1 MQYEINK
8 PIFVVGSPRSG
19 TSVLT
24 WCLGKHPNIIPLEES
39 NWMGR
44 LAIDLARYY
53 QIGSARGE
61 YSLLSSMGLEKA
73 EFFAVFGS
81 TINDLILRHRVDLE
95 KKRWRRAAGP
105 TLPIDLFVSRYY
117 ARTRWVD
124 GTPEYSFHICGLRK
138 LFPNALFIH
147 IVRDVSSVVRSM
159 LLFQRVSGRRLAA
172 NEQEAYNYWLRTV
185 SSCLLAERAYGPRVV
200 LRLRH
205 SDLVNEPEAAFR
217 SLLNFLGEPYTPECL
232 EPLAQRI
239 NSSNVPADFDG
250 SDPQTD
256 PAVVEKA
263 RQLSTELEKDSKF
276 VEPSAVATDEIE
288 TAFDQ
293 RARDVSQLK
302 EEGKVKDLLVLRLQK
317 EFDERTA
324 WALALKEEVKVKD
337 LVILG
342 LQKKL
347 RRRPVDILKRIL
359 TGKSRR

>member
-19 TSVLT
+19 TSILT
-24 WCLGKHPNIIPLEES
+24 WCLGQHPNIVPLEES
-39 NWMGR
+39 DWMGNLALN
-44 LAIDLARYY
+44 LAIYY
-53 QIGSARGE
+53 QTGTSRGE
-61 YSLLSSMGLEKA
+61 YSLLSSIGVKKS
-73 EFFAVFGS
+73 EFFAVFGE
-81 TINDLILRHRVDLE
+81 TINDLILRHRVDFE
-95 KKRWRRAAGP
+95 RKRWRHAAGP
-105 TLPIDLFVSRYY
+105 STPEDQFVPTFDVKR
-117 ARTRWVD
+117 RWVD
-124 GTPEYSFHICGLRK
+124 GTPEYSFYICGLRK
-138 LFPNALFIH
+138 LFPDALFIH

-159 LLFQRVSGRRLAA
+159 LHFQRVSGRRLVA

-185 SSCLLAERAYGPRVV
+185 SSCLLAERAYGPHVV
-200 LRLRH
+200 FRLRH

-232 EPLAQRI
+232 KPLAQRI

-288 TAFDQ
+288 TAFEQ

-302 EEGKVKDLLVLRLQK
+302 E
-317 EFDERTA
+317 RTA
-324 WALALKEEVKVKD
+324 WALALKKEVKAKD

>member
-24 WCLGKHPNIIPLEES
+24 WCLGQHPNILPLEES
-39 NWMGR
+39 DWMGNLALN
-44 LAIDLARYY
+44 LAIYY
-53 QIGSARGE
+53 QTGTSRGE
-61 YSLLSSMGLEKA
+61 YSLLSSIGVKKS
-73 EFFAVFGS
+73 EFFAVFGE
-81 TINDLILRHRVDLE
+81 TINDLILRHRVDFE
-95 KKRWRRAAGP
+95 RKRWRHAAGP
-105 TLPIDLFVSRYY
+105 SIPEDQFVPTWDVKR
-117 ARTRWVD
+117 RWVD
-124 GTPEYSFHICGLRK
+124 GTPAYSFYICGLRK

-147 IVRDVSSVVRSM
+147 IVRDVASVVRSI
-159 LLFQRVSGRRLAA
+159 LNFHRLAGVKLVA
-172 NEQEAYNYWLRTV
+172 NEQEAYNLWLRTV

-200 LRLRH
+200 FRLRH

-232 EPLAQRI
+232 KPLGQRI

-276 VEPSAVATDEIE
+276 VESSAVATDAIE
-288 TAFDQ
+288 TAFEQ

-302 EEGKVKDLLVLRLQK
+302 E
-317 EFDERTA
+317 RTA
-324 WALALKEEVKVKD
+324 WALALKEKVKAKD